1 MITARALLILF
12 AVSHGTVAIAA
23 ECRATSGTRTA
34 ALVELYTSEGC
45 SSCPPADRW
54 LSGFAGARPDPRVV
68 PVAFHVQYW
77 DYIGWKDSFGDAR
90 YTERQKEEAKAAGA
104 RFVYTPQVIVGGRDF
119 PEWHD
124 AKAFAAAVDAIQGKP
139 ARATLTLES
148 HNAPDGTLAGSVVVK
163 LEPGVRAN
171 HLVLAALPV
180 QNGLSTRVTAGE
192 NKGEHLTNDHVAR
205 DLASVKVTKPET
217 RLEFEFKARAGWNA
231 ERMSVAAFLQDT
243 GTGEVLQALAA
254 PSCR

>member
-1 MITARALLILF
+1 MITARALLALF
-12 AVSHGTVAIAA
+12 AASHCAFAAA
-23 ECRATSGTRTA
+23 ECRATSGAQTA

-54 LSGFAGARPDPRVV
+54 LSGFAGTRRDSRVV

-90 YTERQKEEAKAAGA
+90 YTGRQKDEAKAAGA

-124 AKAFAAAVDAIQGKP
+124 AKAFANAVDAIQRKP
-139 ARATLTLES
+139 ARATLALES
-148 HNAPDGTLAGSVVVK
+148 HGAADGSITGSVAVK
-163 LEPGVRAN
+163 LEPGVRAK
-171 HLVLAALPV
+171 HLVLAALPL

-192 NKGEHLTNDHVAR
+192 NKGEQLTNDHVAR
-205 DLASVKVTKPET
+205 DLASVKVAKPEA

-231 ERMSVAAFLQDT
+231 QRMSVAAFVQDT
-243 GTGEVLQALAA
+243 ETGEVLQALAA

>member
-1 MITARALLILF
+1 MLARSLVILLAASPVAL
-12 AVSHGTVAIAA
+12 AAAA
-23 ECRATSGTRTA
+23 ECRATSGAQTA

-54 LSGFAGARPDPRVV
+54 LSGFAGARRDPRVV
-68 PVAFHVQYW
+68 PIAFHVQYW

-124 AKAFAAAVDAIQGKP
+124 KKAFADAVDTIQRKP
-139 ARATLTLES
+139 ARATLALES
-148 HNAPDGTLAGSVVVK
+148 HGAADGTLTGSVAVK
-163 LEPGVRAN
+163 LEPGVRVK
-171 HLVLAALPV
+171 HLMLAALPL

-192 NKGEHLTNDHVAR
+192 NKGEQLTNDHVVR
-205 DLASVKVTKPET
+205 DMASVKVAKPEA

-243 GTGEVLQALAA
+243 ETGEVLQALAA

>member
-1 MITARALLILF
+1 MRSLVIFL
-12 AVSHGTVAIAA
+12 AVSHCAIAVAA
-23 ECRATSGTRTA
+23 ECRATSGAQTA

-54 LSGFAGARPDPRVV
+54 LSGFAGPRHDPRVV

-90 YTERQKEEAKAAGA
+90 YTERQKEEAKASGA

-124 AKAFAAAVDAIQGKP
+124 EKTFASAVEAIQRKP

-148 HNAPDGTLAGSVVVK
+148 HGAADGTIKGVVGVK
-163 LEPGVRAN
+163 LEAGTRTK
-171 HLVLAALPV
+171 HLVLAALPL
-180 QNGLSTRVTAGE
+180 QNGLSTRITAGE
-192 NKGEHLTNDHVAR
+192 NKGEQLTNDHVVR
-205 DLASVKVTKPET
+205 DLVSIKVAKPEG
-217 RLEFEFKARAGWNA
+217 RLEFEFKPRAGWNA
-231 ERMSVAAFLQDT
+231 ERMSVAAFVQDT
-243 GTGEVLQALAA
+243 ETGEVLQALAA

>member
-1 MITARALLILF
+1 MRAFLILL
-12 AVSHGTVAIAA
+12 AVSQCAFAAAA
-23 ECRATSGTRTA
+23 ECRATSGAQTA

-45 SSCPPADRW
+45 STCPPADRW
-54 LSGFAGARPDPRVV
+54 LSAFAGARRDPRVV

-124 AKAFAAAVDAIQGKP
+124 AKAFANAVEAIQRKP
-139 ARATLTLES
+139 ARATLALES
-148 HNAPDGTLAGSVVVK
+148 HKAADGTITGSVAVK
-163 LEPGVRAN
+163 LEPGIRTK

-192 NKGEHLTNDHVAR
+192 NKGEQLTNDHVVR
-205 DLASVKVTKPET
+205 DLASVKVAKPEA

-243 GTGEVLQALAA
+243 ETGEVLQALAA